1 MSRATDN
8 RASAA
13 PGRRRKPSVPGDKLS
28 AMNQP
33 LPETSFPD
41 KIESPQRPDPPL
53 LGDERTMLAAYLDF
67 QRQTLAL
74 KCADVPDH
82 KLSAR
87 LVPPSGLS
95 LHGLVRHL
103 AGVERWWLRMQF
115 AGEEVEL
122 LYYSDDDPNQDF
134 DSLDG
139 SFEEALAGWRRECDR
154 SREIVAAAPSL
165 DATGTRRQTG
175 ESFSLRWVL
184 LRLIAEYARHLGHA
198 DLLRERID
206 GAVGW

>member
-1 MSRATDN
+1 MSDPRGML
-8 RASAA
+8 RGMS
-13 PGRRRKPSVPGDKLS
+13 
-28 AMNQP
+28 QP
-33 LPETSFPD
+33 LPDTNIAL
-41 KIESPQRPDPPL
+41 KIESPARADPPL
-53 LGDERTMLAAYLDF
+53 EADERAMLAAYLDF
-67 QRQTLAL
+67 QRETLAL
-74 KCADVPDH
+74 KCAGIADRAH
-82 KLSAR
+82 SEK

-103 AGVERWWLRMQF
+103 AGVERWWLHLQF
-115 AGEEVEL
+115 AGEDKPL

-139 SFEEALAGWRRECDR
+139 DFEEALAVWRRECER

-184 LRLIAEYARHLGHA
+184 LRLIAEYARHNGHA

-206 GAVGW
+206 GATGW